1 MKVLL
6 TLRGTGKFLEFDN
19 IDNTSV
25 EEGMYTMW
33 SRTKTERVAQR
44 IPVEHILIAKEKIS
58 IKKRKK

>member
-6 TLRGTGKFLEFDN
+6 TLRGTGRFLEFDS

-33 SRTKTERVAQR
+33 SRTKNEKIAQR
-44 IPVEHILIAKEKIS
+44 VIEIL
-58 IKKRKK
+58 RN